1 MRTRGARAGIAVT
14 VLAAAVVLFVVL
26 AGTDDAATDPAT
38 TQLESAQTTTGG
50 ESPAEPTTTTQPQSA
65 QETTTAG
72 ESPDPR
78 PPTIPRIVVRDGQ
91 PVGGVARLEYESGQ
105 RVRFTVRSDS
115 ADEVHVH
122 GFDIKKDVPANGS
135 VRFEFGADIE
145 GVFEV
150 ELETT
155 HVQIAELRIEP

>member
-1 MRTRGARAGIAVT
+1 MRTRGVRAGIAV
-14 VLAAAVVLFVVL
+14 AAVAVAAVLFVVL
-26 AGTDDAATDPAT
+26 AGADDSGTDP
-38 TQLESAQTTTGG
+38 TTT
-50 ESPAEPTTTTQPQSA
+50 EDQTPADSTTTQPNA

-72 ESPDPR
+72 E
-78 PPTIPRIVVRDGQ
+78 PPEQEPPPIPRIVVRDGQ

-105 RVRFTVRSDS
+105 RVRFVVRSDG

-122 GFDIKKDVPANGS
+122 GFDIKKDVPANGN
-135 VRFEFGADIE
+135 VRFEFRADIE

>member
-1 MRTRGARAGIAVT
+1 MIA
-14 VLAAAVVLFVVL
+14 LAAAVVLFLVL
-26 AGTDDAATDPAT
+26 AGTDDPGTNAATP
-38 TQLESAQTTTGG
+38 
-50 ESPAEPTTTTQPQSA
+50 QPQSA
-65 QETTTAG
+65 QATTESHSPEGATTTQPERAQVTTAAS
-72 ESPDPR
+72 ESPDPQR
-78 PPTIPRIVVRDGQ
+78 PTIPRIVVRDGK
-91 PVGGVARLEYESGQ
+91 PVGGVTRLEYESGQ
-105 RVRFTVRSDS
+105 RVRFTVHSDS

-135 VRFEFGADIE
+135 VRFGFQADIE